1 MTKQKLFIRAGK
13 QNIKEESHSM
23 LWGFTNNRS
32 DFFQHVIQVMLIL
45 LNHVDTIC
53 VLRLFNENF
62 FYEMHFSFNFLK

>member
-13 QNIKEESHSM
+13 RNIKEESHSM

-32 DFFQHVIQVMLIL
+32 DLFQHVIQVMLIL
-45 LNHVDTIC
+45 LNLVDTIC